1 MQEIVFNFRFHFCLA
16 FKESNSRLC
25 LKDLGK
31 EVTVEL
37 TSRLYSDKVVLN
49 RFYRSFGLD
58 PDLVQDD
65 RDIGN
70 LFPDTPV
77 TLLKEVFEAL
87 QLYDF
92 AEFLEKAAKPRTLR
106 LALSPKE
113 MEKLSNSNRP
123 TKVYS
128 KAEILTIEFCEG
140 HQSDAR
146 NVERVASFF
155 KALNSQNEITRLTSN
170 FSKKLFQDLD
180 SLVTLIKSEEESTD
194 IGLWSR
200 EKHLELLLEQ
210 KLPESHVNK
219 HPFEYDSSLS
229 APERFLAF
237 AEQYARIR
245 RQEQEMD
252 PNADE
257 RLLSMF
263 NKEEPAMRKRL
274 KELTEERERWQNERK
289 PIIERQIKQK
299 QEELRKE
306 TEKLEIGV
314 STVIDKW
321 VERHAHNKGKS

>member
-16 FKESNSRLC
+16 FKESTSRLC

-37 TSRLYSDKVVLN
+37 TSRLYSDNVVLN

-128 KAEILTIEFCEG
+128 KAEVLTIEFCEG
-140 HQSDAR
+140 HQSDAC
-146 NVERVASFF
+146 NVERVALFF

-180 SLVTLIKSEEESTD
+180 SLVTLKSGEESTD
-194 IGLWSR
+194 MVSWMR
-200 EKHLELLLEQ
+200 EKRLEIHLEQ
-210 KLPESHVNK
+210 KLPESQLQK
-219 HPFEYDSSLS
+219 HSFDENDPSLS
-229 APERFLAF
+229 AHECILAH
-237 AEQYARIR
+237 AEQCARIR
-245 RQEQEMD
+245 RHEQKMD

-274 KELTEERERWQNERK
+274 KELTGERERWQNERK
-289 PIIERQIKQK
+289 PIIDRQIKQK
-299 QEELRKE
+299 EEELRKE

-321 VERHAHNKGKS
+321 VEPHAHNKGIS